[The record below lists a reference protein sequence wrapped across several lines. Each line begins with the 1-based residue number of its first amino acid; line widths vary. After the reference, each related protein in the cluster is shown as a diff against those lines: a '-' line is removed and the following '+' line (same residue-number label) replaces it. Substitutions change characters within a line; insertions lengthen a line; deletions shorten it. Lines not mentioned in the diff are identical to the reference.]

1 MFNSDNLRLLGKSAI
16 ITGAAAGIGNAI
28 AITFAT
34 AGASVLVT
42 HINADAA
49 NHVVDEIQQLG
60 GQAFACRCDINS
72 EQELSALA
80 DFAVSKLGKVDIL
93 VNNAGGGGHKPF
105 DMPMADFRRAY
116 ELNVFSFFHLS
127 QLVAPEMEKN
137 GGGVILTIT
146 SMAAENKNTVSK
158 LGKVDI
164 LVNNAGGGG
173 PKPFDMPMADFRRAY
188 ELNVFS
194 FFHLSQLIAP
204 EMEKNG
210 GGVILTITS
219 MAAENKNI
227 NMTSY
232 ASTKPPASHMVR
244 NMAFDLGEKN
254 IRVNGIAPGA
264 ILTNAL
270 KSVITPEIEQ
280 KMLQHTPIRR
290 LGQPQDIAN
299 AALFLCSPAA
309 SWVSGQILTVSG
321 GGVQELN

>member
-1 MFNSDNLRLLGKSAI
+1 MFNSDNLRLDGKCAI
-16 ITGAAAGIGNAI
+16 ITGAGAGIGKEI

-34 AGASVLVT
+34 AGASVVVSD
-42 HINADAA
+42 INADAA

-60 GQAFACRCDINS
+60 GQAFACRCDITS

-80 DFAVSKLGKVDIL
+80 DFAISKLGKVDIL
-93 VNNAGGGGHKPF
+93 V
-105 DMPMADFRRAY
+105 DFRRAY

-146 SMAAENKNTVSK
+146 SMAAENKN
-158 LGKVDI
+158 
-164 LVNNAGGGG
+164 
-173 PKPFDMPMADFRRAY
+173 
-188 ELNVFS
+188 
-194 FFHLSQLIAP
+194 
-204 EMEKNG
+204 
-210 GGVILTITS
+210 
-219 MAAENKNI
+219 I

-232 ASTKPPASHMVR
+232 ASSKAAASHLVR

-264 ILTNAL
+264 ILTDAL

>member
-1 MFNSDNLRLLGKSAI
+1 MKLEGKKALV
-16 ITGAAAGIGNAI
+16 TGASRGIGRAI
-28 AITFAT
+28 ALALAAEGADVVVNYAGSEAAAKAVAAEIEAMGRKALVLQADISSNEAAT
-34 AGASVLVT
+34 AMM
-42 HINADAA
+42 DAA
-49 NHVVDEIQQLG
+49 VKEFGRI
-60 GQAFACRCDINS
+60 
-72 EQELSALA
+72 
-80 DFAVSKLGKVDIL
+80 DIL
-93 VNNAGGGGHKPF
+93 VNNAGGGGPKPF

-146 SMAAENKNTVSK
+146 SMAAENKN
-158 LGKVDI
+158 
-164 LVNNAGGGG
+164 
-173 PKPFDMPMADFRRAY
+173 
-188 ELNVFS
+188 
-194 FFHLSQLIAP
+194 
-204 EMEKNG
+204 
-210 GGVILTITS
+210 
-219 MAAENKNI
+219 I

-232 ASTKPPASHMVR
+232 ASSKAAASHLVR

-264 ILTNAL
+264 ILTDAL

>member
-1 MFNSDNLRLLGKSAI
+1 MFNSDNLRLDGKCAI
-16 ITGAAAGIGNAI
+16 ITGAGAGIGKEI

-34 AGASVLVT
+34 AGASVVVSD
-42 HINADAA
+42 INADAA

-60 GQAFACRCDINS
+60 GQAFACRCDITS

-80 DFAVSKLGKVDIL
+80 DFA
-93 VNNAGGGGHKPF
+93 
-105 DMPMADFRRAY
+105 
-116 ELNVFSFFHLS
+116 
-127 QLVAPEMEKN
+127 
-137 GGGVILTIT
+137 
-146 SMAAENKNTVSK
+146 VSK

-188 ELNVFS
+188 ELK
-194 FFHLSQLIAP
+194 
-204 EMEKNG
+204 KNG

-232 ASTKPPASHMVR
+232 ASSKAAASHLVR

-264 ILTNAL
+264 ILTDAL

>member
-1 MFNSDNLRLLGKSAI
+1 MSIESLNAFSMDFFSLKGKTAIVTGGNSGL
-16 ITGAAAGIGNAI
+16 
-28 AITFAT
+28 
-34 AGASVLVT
+34 
-42 HINADAA
+42 
-49 NHVVDEIQQLG
+49 
-60 GQAFACRCDINS
+60 GQAFAM
-72 EQELSALA
+72 ALA
-80 DFAVSKLGKVDIL
+80 KAGANIFIPSFVKDNGETKEMIEKQGVEVDFMQVGITAEGAPQKIIAACCERFGTVDIL
-93 VNNAGGGGHKPF
+93 VNNAGGGGPKPF

-146 SMAAENKNTVSK
+146 SMAAENKN
-158 LGKVDI
+158 
-164 LVNNAGGGG
+164 
-173 PKPFDMPMADFRRAY
+173 
-188 ELNVFS
+188 
-194 FFHLSQLIAP
+194 
-204 EMEKNG
+204 
-210 GGVILTITS
+210 
-219 MAAENKNI
+219 I

-232 ASTKPPASHMVR
+232 ASSKAAASHLVR

-264 ILTNAL
+264 ILTDAL